1 MYIKED
7 SMNLYLFLTH
17 IIKYQFQS
25 MQKWEEKQKHKVHE
39 SIV

>member
-25 MQKWEEKQKHKVHE
+25 MQVTHGSRDGIKVRA
-39 SIV
+39 